1 MIRRMMI
8 TGASS
13 GIGAALVPEAV
24 RRGWQVI
31 ASGRNA
37 ARLEEHQR
45 SHLEAVK
52 VITADLTSEGAA
64 ELLAQALQ
72 GAPLHALV
80 HAAGII
86 HLGPLSDMDIDRV
99 DRQWRVN
106 VLAPVRLTQHLMPA
120 LRAGRGQVVF
130 INSGAGRRANPN
142 WGAYAASKFALRA
155 VADAWRAEESG
166 HGVRF
171 TTVYPGRTD
180 TPMQRSVF
188 AAEGRPYDAS
198 GLVPVT
204 ALAQSIAHALDIAPP
219 ALITDLEIRP
229 A

>member
-1 MIRRMMI
+1 MIRRLLI

-24 RRGWQVI
+24 RRGWSVL
-31 ASGRNA
+31 ATGRNA
-37 ARLEEHQR
+37 ERLEEQR
-45 SHLEAVK
+45 RAHPEAVR
-52 VITADLTSEGAA
+52 VVATDLTDAGAA
-64 ELLAQALQ
+64 DELAGTLE
-72 GAPLHALV
+72 GEPLHALV

-86 HLGPLSDMDIDRV
+86 HLGPLSALDADLV

-106 VLAPVRLTQHLMPA
+106 VLAPLMLTQRLMPA
-120 LRAGRGQVVF
+120 LRSARGQVVF
-130 INSGAGRRANPN
+130 INSGAGRRANAN

-155 VADAWRAEESG
+155 MADAWRAEESV

-188 AAEGRPYDAS
+188 SAEGRDYDAS
-198 GLVPVT
+198 GLVPV
-204 ALAQSIAHALDIAPP
+204 AAVAASIAHVLETAPP
-219 ALITDLEIRP
+219 ALITDLDIRP